1 MNQPSTNFEEPVN
14 TYTEPEINQA
24 ESQINDA
31 EPEFNQ
37 VEPQINDMK
46 PQINYTEPTEN
57 NSEQEKVQPAGFFI
71 RLAAYLV
78 DYLIAG
84 GIIAMIKFPLWF
96 VKLAVPDSVVF
107 KNILFGYDIFDIV
120 NFCLLS
126 AYFIIMTYTCGRTVG
141 KMLMKIKVVPVKSKE
156 LTFGQVFFREVI
168 GKYLSSLLYI
178 GYILVG
184 IDNEKRG
191 IHDMVA
197 DTRVVYDMR

>member
-1 MNQPSTNFEEPVN
+1 MNQASTNFEEPVN
-14 TYTEPEINQA
+14 TYTELE
-24 ESQINDA
+24 
-31 EPEFNQ
+31 
-37 VEPQINDMK
+37 
-46 PQINYTEPTEN
+46 INYTEPTAN

-84 GIIAMIKFPLWF
+84 GIIAMIKVPLWF
-96 VKLAVPDSVVF
+96 VKLLVPDSIVF
-107 KNILFGYDIFDIV
+107 KNILFGYDIFDIA

-141 KMLMKIKVVPVKSKE
+141 KMLLKIKVVPVNSKE